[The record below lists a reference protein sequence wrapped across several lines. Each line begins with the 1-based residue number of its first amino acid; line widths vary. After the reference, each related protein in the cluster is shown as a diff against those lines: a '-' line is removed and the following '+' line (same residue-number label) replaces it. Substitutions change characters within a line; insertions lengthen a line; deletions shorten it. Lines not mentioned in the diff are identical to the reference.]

1 LLWTGQAISLVGDA
15 AFFVAV
21 GWRAF
26 SLSGSGALGVVLML
40 QALGMVVTLLV
51 GGALADRYSRR
62 KLMITSDVARGLIVG
77 GLVAAETTGSMSI
90 ELLAGVGLLMG
101 LASGFFAP
109 AFGGLVPLVVEQPQ
123 LASANALIGI
133 SRQGALVLGPAIAGL
148 LYGAVGPGAV
158 FALDAVSFAVSTGFV
173 WLARPRAYERDEA
186 AGPLREIGQGLR
198 YVASER
204 WLWVTISL
212 FSVFLMVV
220 LAPVQV
226 LMPALIQ
233 EHFGKGVSAYGL
245 LLTFQGVGMV
255 GGTLAFGQLN
265 PRHRRGVLS
274 YRLWALNSLLVL
286 ALALSPW
293 YAMASGIAV
302 IRGALVGFGI
312 GIWDTML
319 MERVPEGLLARV
331 ISVDYFGSI
340 GLMPVGLVLAGAV
353 SDVASPQA
361 IIAAGAAVCAILF
374 AAFLRS
380 PWLRAV
386 D

>member
-1 LLWTGQAISLVGDA
+1 MSLVGDA

-26 SLSGSGALGVVLML
+26 SLSGSGALGVVLTL
-40 QALGMVVTLLV
+40 QALGMLVTLLV

-62 KLMITSDVARGLIVG
+62 ALMIASDLTRGVIVA
-77 GLVAAETTGSMSI
+77 GLVAAEATGSTSI
-90 ELLAGVGLLMG
+90 ELLAAAGLLMG

-133 SRQGALVLGPAIAGL
+133 SRQAALVIGPAIAGL

-158 FALDAVSFAVSTGFV
+158 FALDAASFAVSAAFV
-173 WLARPRAYERDEA
+173 WRARPRAYERAEA
-186 AGPLREIGQGLR
+186 EGAVREIGQGVR
-198 YVASER
+198 YVASEK

-212 FSVFLMVV
+212 FSVFLMIV

-233 EHFGKGVSAYGL
+233 DHFDKGVSAYGL
-245 LLTFQGVGMV
+245 LLTFQGAGMV
-255 GGTLAFGQLN
+255 AGTLAFGQLN
-265 PRHRRGVLS
+265 PRRRRGVLS
-274 YRLWALNSLLVL
+274 YRLWAANSVLVMGV
-286 ALALSPW
+286 ALSPW
-293 YAMASGIAV
+293 YALAAGIAV
-302 IRGALVGFGI
+302 ARGALVGFGI

-319 MERVPEGLLARV
+319 MERVPESLLSRV

-340 GLMPVGLVLAGAV
+340 GLMPIGLVAAGAV
-353 SDVASPQA
+353 ADLASPQV
-361 IIAAGAAVCAILF
+361 IIAGGAAFCALLF